1 MAFNLST
8 STFILISA
16 FLAVAYSAVTN
27 NDAAPISEDSGNTT
41 EGDHCASDLYPC
53 SDKILGNLVLIVFYG
68 AILGFAAKLISEGAE
83 MLLDLDIQPAIIGGV
98 VLPVMGAVPDSV
110 MIIFSGLGDA
120 STVQDEISVGMGT
133 LAGSTI
139 LLLTIAWGVSLFVG
153 RTDVV
158 TSYDGSVITAE
169 GTCTGFSLTKQGV
182 QPSKQTIFVAI
193 GMVGTVFPY
202 LIVQAADWKF
212 GARQA
217 SWNSW
222 DIELFRLNAKTIYH
236 LIFVASFLHYRQHG

>member
-8 STFILISA
+8 STFILISV

-27 NDAAPISEDSGNTT
+27 NDAAPISEDSGNKT

-158 TSYDGSVITAE
+158 TSYDGSVTTAE